1 MPCYAVAGKRRG
13 QKEGARVSGRCNPT
27 ELYRGFSHQRYQVL
41 SLFVFVDNV
50 CMCVC
55 VCFLG
60 SRSSGSGEE
69 GGGEYDLCVE
79 DCLGILTHMQSTW
92 VLEQL
97 SATFMQANSRHVMNT
112 PCCFF
117 ASIIRGHL

>member
-41 SLFVFVDNV
+41 SLFVYVGNV
-50 CMCVC
+50 CMC

-60 SRSSGSGEE
+60 SRSFGSGEE

-79 DCLGILTHMQSTW
+79 DGLGIRTCSYLGAGTAVCH
-92 VLEQL
+92 
-97 SATFMQANSRHVMNT
+97 FMQANGKHVMNT

-117 ASIIRGHL
+117 ASIICGHL